1 MATAEMSLPD
11 KKPEHESG
19 YYEGSDQEGSMECG
33 CPSPVSSRNSS
44 HSTKLKRRH
53 SAHKHKKVP
62 TKKLKTDQPVNG
74 HNIHHIDKSVEIVE
88 YTVSVNKKVEEPVP
102 GPSKRSSSVELI
114 GGTVPA
120 PARDSVDWN
129 LVEASKIRKRSK
141 VNLNGASKVDISH
154 FDLLKV
160 LGTGGKTFNADE
172 NGFHVHG
179 SPAGIHNAGLV
190 QITNVFEN
198 ILEYSPACRLPHNVF
213 H

>member
-53 SAHKHKKVP
+53 SAHKHKKAP
-62 TKKLKTDQPVNG
+62 QKKLRNEHVNG
-74 HNIHHIDKSVEIVE
+74 CMGNGHAGNSVEIVE
-88 YTVSVNKKVEEPVP
+88 CSSLSVKDVNKAVEAVPVA
-102 GPSKRSSSVELI
+102 GPSSKRSSSVELI

-129 LVEASKIRKRSK
+129 LVYASKIRKRSK
-141 VNLNGASKVDISH
+141 GQSICTL
-154 FDLLKV
+154 
-160 LGTGGKTFNADE
+160 
-172 NGFHVHG
+172 
-179 SPAGIHNAGLV
+179 
-190 QITNVFEN
+190 N
-198 ILEYSPACRLPHNVF
+198 ILNHVIQLLFSYKFQLCLKT
-213 H
+213 